1 MALSNA
7 HALTG
12 TPNVNRN
19 VKNAIT
25 LCCLFACRI
34 TLKTACSISLLGTA
48 SEIQVETVTS

>member
-1 MALSNA
+1 MALSNV

-25 LCCLFACRI
+25 FSCLFAWRI
-34 TLKTACSISLLGTA
+34 TVKTACSISLLGTA